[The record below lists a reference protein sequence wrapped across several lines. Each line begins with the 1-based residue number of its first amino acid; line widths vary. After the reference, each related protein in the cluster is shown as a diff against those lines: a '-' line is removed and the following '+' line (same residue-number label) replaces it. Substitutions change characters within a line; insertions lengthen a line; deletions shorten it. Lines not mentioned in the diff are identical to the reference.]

1 MDAKVAQIV
10 ITLLLGITPVF
21 VLWGKPEMEQ
31 RKEGAKYLNYLMEMH
46 IQFYLLSLVRSKTHL
61 ILFFVY
67 YLFQI

>member
-10 ITLLLGITPVF
+10 ITLLLGVTPVF

-31 RKEGAKYLNYLMEMH
+31 RKEGAKYLMEMH
-46 IQFYLLSLVRSKTHL
+46 IQFYLLSLVSSKTHL
-61 ILFFVY
+61 ILFFVH